1 MNKNPLI
8 LSERRKYLQEG
19 VNNRPKDQNIDQFVK
34 AKAKELF
41 LSESIILKD
50 LKKDI
55 KK

>member
-1 MNKNPLI
+1 MNKNPETLK
-8 LSERRKYLQEG
+8 ERIKYLQQG
-19 VNNRPKDQNIDQFVK
+19 VNNRPPGQNIDQFVK
-34 AKAKELF
+34 EKAKELF